1 MEIEL
6 VESALK
12 GDTVAGAAS
21 FAMKE
26 QAVKAEQIGEA
37 ADIIEAACCCGIP
50 EMVAYAT
57 DILQGLSVEAAGF
70 MEPGQRR
77 AFPLWCG
84 SATYVI
90 WTAHPCFL
98 Y

>member
-1 MEIEL
+1 M
-6 VESALK
+6 
-12 GDTVAGAAS
+12 AGAAS

-57 DILQGLSVEAAGF
+57 DILDVYKRQPMTGW
-70 MEPGQRR
+70 GQSAQKASR
-77 AFPLWCG
+77 G
-84 SATYVI
+84 SSGNT
-90 WTAHPCFL
+90 
-98 Y
+98 